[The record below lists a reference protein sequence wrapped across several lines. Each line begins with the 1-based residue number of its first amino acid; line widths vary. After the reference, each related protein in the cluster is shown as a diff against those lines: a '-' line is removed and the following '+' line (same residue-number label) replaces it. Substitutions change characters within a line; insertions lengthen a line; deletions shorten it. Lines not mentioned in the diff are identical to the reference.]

1 MASQNAFPKKKD
13 PAPDAQTCAHC
24 LAVLGRAGAT
34 ILKCARCGLVAY
46 CSKDC
51 QRAHWK
57 VNHKSFCIAKADRAP
72 PPVAPSIKKDKI
84 KPLAAEGDECAICL
98 DPLALA
104 SAATLP
110 CGHVFHPACVEGL
123 RSFGVKQVC
132 PMCRTELPPGLG
144 QLCEDGARLFFPIQ
158 RRRQRIDNSWS
169 VLTAEEQKQI
179 DEVVEKWSQAANQG
193 KF

>member
-1 MASQNAFPKKKD
+1 MASQNAFPKKD
-13 PAPDAQTCAHC
+13 PAPDSQTCAHC

-34 ILKCARCGLVAY
+34 ILKCARCGLVTY

-72 PPVAPSIKKDKI
+72 PPATPSPKKDKL
-84 KPLAAEGDECAICL
+84 KPQVVEGDECAICL

-104 SAATLP
+104 SGATLP

-123 RSFGVKQVC
+123 RSFGVKQVFS
-132 PMCRTELPPGLG
+132 MCRTELPPGPEELF
-144 QLCEDGARLFFPIQ
+144 EDGVRLFFTIEK
-158 RRRQRIDNSWS
+158 RRERKDGSWGA
-169 VLTAEEQKQI
+169 LTAEEQT
-179 DEVVEKWSQAANQG
+179 
-193 KF
+193 